1 MPKGGKVFIKCM
13 YLTEKRNFMKKILC
27 LTALCAVAFTGCAT
41 TGANTEAST
50 ANKTLTLEEAL
61 QKSAET
67 RQKLLEAK
75 EAYENAKAAAIASQ
89 ENNTD
94 FTTELAKQAI
104 QNKIENVKDQIEA
117 EKDAWKEIFAD

>member
-1 MPKGGKVFIKCM
+1 
-13 YLTEKRNFMKKILC
+13 MKKILC
-27 LTALCAVAFTGCAT
+27 LTALCAVTFAVGCAT
-41 TGANTEAST
+41 TGANSEAST

-75 EAYENAKAAAIASQ
+75 QAYENAKAAAIASK

-94 FTTELAKQAI
+94 FTTELAKQVV
-104 QNKIENVKDQIEA
+104 QSKVNDVKDQIEA
-117 EKDAWKEIFAD
+117 EKEAWKEVFSN